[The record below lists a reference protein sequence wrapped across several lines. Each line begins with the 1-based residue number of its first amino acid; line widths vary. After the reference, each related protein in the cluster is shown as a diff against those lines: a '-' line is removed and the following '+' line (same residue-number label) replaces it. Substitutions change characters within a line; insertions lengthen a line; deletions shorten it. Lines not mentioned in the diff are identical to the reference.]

1 MKEIK
6 IKSLRKVKLNVDDV
20 VIIEVYREL
29 TEEQIE
35 MLLNQA
41 KKIFPMNK
49 IAIIPPKIKLKVASK
64 IDEANLNER
73 K

>member
-6 IKSLRKVKLNVDDV
+6 IKSLRRVKLNADDV
-20 VIIEVYREL
+20 VIIEAYREL
-29 TEEQIE
+29 TVEQIE

-49 IAIIPPKIKLKVASK
+49 IVITSPKIKLKVVSN
-64 IDEANLNER
+64 INEVPINAI
-73 K
+73 